1 MNLLPLQWA
10 LFLNTSSF
18 QDSIPNRVFLIGV
31 LIFKWLLGIFEQA
44 FT

>member
-18 QDSIPNRVFLIGV
+18 QDPIPNCVFLSCV
-31 LIFKWLLGIFEQA
+31 LFFKWLLGILEQA